1 MNNFIKKRKITYLSL
16 GTNLGNKIDNLQNA
30 INLIHQQVGLISKIS
45 SVYKTDS
52 WGFSGES
59 FLNICIEVQSNLS
72 SQLLLKKIL
81 QIEKDI
87 GRKRK
92 SISGYE
98 NRLID
103 IDILL
108 FENEIIVSKQ
118 LIIPHAKMLLR
129 NFVLYPLNEIA
140 PNVYHPIK
148 KEQIKRCLQ
157 KLEDATKITITK
169 EKLIKPI
176 SLRDKYNYI
185 AIEGNIGVG
194 KTTLAKMLSQD
205 FNTKL
210 VLERFAEN
218 PFLPKFY
225 DQKERYAFPLEM
237 SFLTDRYQQITEGL
251 AQFDLFKSF
260 IISDYYIF
268 KSLIF
273 AKITLQKEEFK
284 LYRKIF
290 DIMYKEIIKPDLY
303 VYLYQKPERLIK
315 NIKKRGR
322 EYEKKIKTD
331 YLEMIHQGYLSYI
344 NATDNLKFVI
354 IDVSN
359 LDFVKNIEDY
369 NLIINKLRSF

>member
-1 MNNFIKKRKITYLSL
+1 MKKRKITYLSI

-30 INLIHQQVGLISKIS
+30 VNLIHQQVGLVSKIS

-52 WGFSGES
+52 WGFSGEN

-72 SQLLLKKIL
+72 SQLLLKKVL

-118 LIIPHAKMLLR
+118 LIVPHAKMLLR

-148 KEQIKRCLQ
+148 KEQIKQCLQ
-157 KLEDATKITITK
+157 KVEDATNITITK

-273 AKITLQKEEFK
+273 AKITLQKEEFL

-290 DIMYKEIIKPDLY
+290 DIMYKEITKPDLY

-322 EYEKKIKTD
+322 EYEKKIETD
-331 YLEMIHQGYLSYI
+331 YLEMIHEGYLSYI
-344 NATDNLKFVI
+344 NATNNLKFVI

-359 LDFVKNIEDY
+359 LDFVKNEEDY